1 MHNWDQPAV
10 FKRKYQSVIDEII
23 TVWSLSIIHS
33 NTSKVSNPRKM
44 AKLQVQ
50 VRHFETYTDEASQLT
65 NFEWKA
71 DN

>member
-1 MHNWDQPAV
+1 
-10 FKRKYQSVIDEII
+10 
-23 TVWSLSIIHS
+23 
-33 NTSKVSNPRKM
+33 M

-50 VRHFETYTDEASQLT
+50 VKHFVSYTDAASQLT